1 MPFAVICVRFA
12 NDSISYGQ
20 VIHQTGLWS
29 AGLLVAG
36 LAITPFRKVF
46 NSAAWTMWLLSHRR
60 AIGIAS
66 FAYAALHTVVYLERK
81 WGADLILKEGLELE
95 LATGWLA
102 FAIFVMLAATSN
114 DASVQALGR
123 TWKRL
128 HRVVYAATILT
139 FAHWFLA
146 AYDATVGYVL
156 AGLVV
161 LLQVPRFVT
170 RSKPKAERP
179 SDTPQ

>member
-1 MPFAVICVRFA
+1 MECGTTRRGLGNHSVQESVQLGCLDPVAAVAQTRNRGCKFRLCGA
-12 NDSISYGQ
+12 AYSGLSRTQ
-20 VIHQTGLWS
+20 VGR
-29 AGLLVAG
+29 G
-36 LAITPFRKVF
+36 PDF
-46 NSAAWTMWLLSHRR
+46 
-60 AIGIAS
+60 
-66 FAYAALHTVVYLERK
+66 
-81 WGADLILKEGLELE
+81 KEGLEPE

-102 FAIFVMLAATSN
+102 FAIFVVLAATSN
-114 DASVQALGR
+114 DASVQTLGR

-156 AGLVV
+156 AGLLL
-161 LLQVPRFVT
+161 LLQVPRVIT